1 MRMLDQGEGDDKI
14 IAVAN
19 NDMSVSH
26 YTDIKELP
34 EHLLQQVHRFFEDYK
49 KMEKKKVEVLEFLGH
64 QEAWRIVEESIKLY
78 RKDFGG
84 EEKSE

>member
-1 MRMLDQGEGDDKI
+1 MEAKVIGVMRMLDQGEGDDKI

-26 YTDIKELP
+26 YNDIKELP

-49 KMEKKKVEVLEFLGH
+49 KMEKKEVRVLDFLGN
-64 QEAWRIVEESIKLY
+64 E
-78 RKDFGG
+78 
-84 EEKSE
+84 